1 LLARRS
7 MLEQLRAVGATVPPV
22 DTITDSSLIPL
33 TTTTTASTS
42 TTSAADVAVEVPS
55 PLETTTAAAA
65 AASDALTPALEKQFR
80 DVWGNNADEVAV
92 LYAGTPALKGDFT
105 RTGRRTKLGAAKD
118 GVNSAQRYVIN
129 NFQV

>member
-1 LLARRS
+1 

-22 DTITDSSLIPL
+22 ETLTDSSLIPL
-33 TTTTTASTS
+33 TTTTASTS
-42 TTSAADVAVEVPS
+42 TTSTSISTEHVVEVPS

-65 AASDALTPALEKQFR
+65 AASDALTPALAKQFR

>member
-1 LLARRS
+1 
-7 MLEQLRAVGATVPPV
+7 MLEQLRAVGATVPSV
-22 DTITDSSLIPL
+22 ETLTDSSLIPL
-33 TTTTTASTS
+33 TTTTTSTS
-42 TTSAADVAVEVPS
+42 TTSTSTAALVEVPS

-65 AASDALTPALEKQFR
+65 AASDALLPALERQFR

-129 NFQV
+129 NFQVS